1 MVSGFKTASK
11 LVHCSSHQ
19 QKLVDNKEGGEPRKR
34 SRLSK
39 FASSPAH
46 TMNKETQRL
55 VKKYA
60 KASIGG
66 AISINDLSDKEY
78 SGKALTTNEKIALA
92 NFEKYRLAR
101 LNAVTDD
108 MAFHELYRQLQ
119 VMANLAD
126 YTEFLK
132 DEYNPS

>member
-1 MVSGFKTASK
+1 M
-11 LVHCSSHQ
+11 
-19 QKLVDNKEGGEPRKR
+19 D
-34 SRLSK
+34 
-39 FASSPAH
+39 
-46 TMNKETQRL
+46 KETQKI

-60 KASIGG
+60 KALIGG
-66 AISINDLSDKEY
+66 TLSVNDLSEKEF
-78 SGKALTTNEKIALA
+78 SGKSLSVAEKTALA

-108 MAFHELYRQLQ
+108 MAFHDLYRQLQ

-132 DEYNPS
+132 EEYARY